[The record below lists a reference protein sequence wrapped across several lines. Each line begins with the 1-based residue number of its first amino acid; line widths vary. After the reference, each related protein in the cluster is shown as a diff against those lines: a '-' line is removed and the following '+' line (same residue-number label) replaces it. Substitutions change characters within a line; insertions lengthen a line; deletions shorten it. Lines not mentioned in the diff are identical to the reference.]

1 MRKDDKEFPI
11 KSLDQIR
18 LNREELAA
26 LQIHNVLK
34 YKLNIT
40 DIQSSDVSN
49 IYIVIGQRKYYN

>member
-34 YKLNIT
+34 YKLNII

-49 IYIVIGQRKYYN
+49 IYIVIGQK

>member
-11 KSLDQIR
+11 KLFDQIR

-34 YKLNIT
+34 YKLNFT

-49 IYIVIGQRKYYN
+49 IYIVFEQK